1 MKIWPDYLFFS
12 SRSYTNFL
20 DFAAIFLND
29 IFRCNF
35 ENLPLIFFSDWF
47 LNKGHKSKE
56 FVACMNKRTATNT
69 SEIATIRQCTP
80 VMKRSCLT
88 SKHIIIKTIRI
99 PLTTLVPLAELFP
112 KLRIVHLLRDP
123 RATLYSQSF
132 FGMVNKDTSQEYA
145 TMFCR
150 RVYDDLTTAKH
161 TSSLQSSRYFSI
173 SYEHLAKYSLEST
186 KNLYNFLEI
195 DFNAS
200 VVSRLENLTKA
211 EKTCDESVLCTKS
224 FNSSAEADKWR
235 LSIPYSFVH
244 TVDSVCHMLYSIV
257 GLQSIPD
264 EYHLRNLSFS
274 LKRKNIHDFGDFR
287 YVWQ

>member
-1 MKIWPDYLFFS
+1 
-12 SRSYTNFL
+12 
-20 DFAAIFLND
+20 
-29 IFRCNF
+29 
-35 ENLPLIFFSDWF
+35 
-47 LNKGHKSKE
+47 
-56 FVACMNKRTATNT
+56 MNKRTATNT
-69 SEIATIRQCTP
+69 SEIAAIRQCTP

-186 KNLYNFLEI
+186 KKLYNFLEI

-274 LKRKNIHDFGDFR
+274 LKRKNIHDLGDFR
-287 YVWQ
+287 YI